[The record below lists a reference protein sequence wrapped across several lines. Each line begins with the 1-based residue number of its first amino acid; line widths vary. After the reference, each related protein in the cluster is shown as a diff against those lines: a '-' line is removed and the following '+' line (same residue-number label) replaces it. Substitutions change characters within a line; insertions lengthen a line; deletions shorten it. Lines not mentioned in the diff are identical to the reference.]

1 MIELMLA
8 LVIVSL
14 LAALALPL
22 ARFGTGP
29 GLQRYESRRV
39 AALLQADRN
48 EALRSGRDVVTR
60 IDLSGRRIVSGAAK
74 GVVILSQAVSL
85 SSRPPALDRVRFAPD
100 GHSSGGDIVVAVGGR
115 GVAVR
120 VSAPTAAIR
129 IEDF

>member
-48 EALRSGRDVVTR
+48 EALRSGRPVVTR
-60 IDLSGRRIVSGAAK
+60 IDLSARRIVSGAAA
-74 GVVILSQAVSL
+74 GEVALSQTVSL
-85 SSRPPALDRVRFAPD
+85 DSRPSGLDRVLFAPD
-100 GHSSGGDIVVAVGGR
+100 GSSSGGDIVLAVGGR
-115 GVAVR
+115 NVAVR
-120 VSAPTAAIR
+120 VSALTAAIR
-129 IEDF
+129 IEGF